1 MTTVPRQA
9 TEPAEKTQAEN
20 AFITKKLRLA
30 GMFIFA
36 GALIQG
42 LSLLWNHPLSFLAF
56 LGIGGL
62 ASFIGLVVYL
72 AALVSP
78 RQSA

>member
-1 MTTVPRQA
+1 MTTELRQA
-9 TEPAEKTQAEN
+9 TESAEQTQAEN

-30 GMFIFA
+30 GIFIFS

-56 LGIGGL
+56 LGIGAL